1 MISILLHLNNDLIE
15 NFDKVPQWC
24 PNMLKSSE
32 TGILGTIGKDVSQ
45 KHSFHRTI
53 SIKVICS
60 VAVFNVLFNFFFD
73 VIFKVDH
80 YPSLRLV
87 IRTLVLVIE
96 FMFDNE
102 NFFLLST
109 FLQTKVSFFLP
120 HA

>member
-15 NFDKVPQWC
+15 NFDKVLRWC

-60 VAVFNVLFNFFFD
+60 VAVFNVLFNG
-73 VIFKVDH
+73 
-80 YPSLRLV
+80 
-87 IRTLVLVIE
+87 VLYV
-96 FMFDNE
+96 
-102 NFFLLST
+102 T
-109 FLQTKVSFFLP
+109 F
-120 HA
+120 